1 MFGLE
6 KLCSVCFFK
15 VSKWNVIF
23 VGGYEYGKN
32 FVLKKKSCC
41 YIYCPK
47 LMDGHVY
54 GSPPIQLMGCF
65 KVYPSTCWVSSQNRN
80 VG

>member
-15 VSKWNVIF
+15 VYKWNVIF
-23 VGGYEYGKN
+23 LGGYEHGKKLL
-32 FVLKKKSCC
+32 LKKNCC

-47 LMDGHVY
+47 LMDEHVY
-54 GSPPIQLMGCF
+54 GRTHPIDGLF
-65 KVYPSTCWVSSQNRN
+65 
-80 VG
+80 

>member
-6 KLCSVCFFK
+6 KLCSVCFFN

-23 VGGYEYGKN
+23 VGGYEYGKK

-54 GSPPIQLMGCF
+54 GCTHPIDGLFQSLPIYLLGF
-65 KVYPSTCWVSSQNRN
+65 FSK
-80 VG
+80 